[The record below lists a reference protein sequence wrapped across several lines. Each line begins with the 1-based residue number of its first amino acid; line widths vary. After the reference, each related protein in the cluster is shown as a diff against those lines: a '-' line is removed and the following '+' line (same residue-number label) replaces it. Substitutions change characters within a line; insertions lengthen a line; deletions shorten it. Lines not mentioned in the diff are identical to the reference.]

1 MIYHPVIALNGQT
14 IVHRNVALTYQY
26 ALLTGWCITALREIH
41 WLYAREMWRDVFRGS
56 FERIG
61 QADAARAMDFRYD
74 CKILEFKR
82 AEATNEQ

>member
-1 MIYHPVIALNGQT
+1 MYCPVVTVNGEC

-26 ALLTGWCITALREIH
+26 ALLTGWCIMALRDIH

-61 QADAARAMDFRYD
+61 QPDAAKAMDFKYD
-74 CKILEFKR
+74 CKILEFRRKS
-82 AEATNEQ
+82 